1 MKPIL
6 EVRNIHKRFPGVHA
20 LKGVSLEF
28 YPGEVH
34 AIVGEN
40 GAGKSTLMKV
50 ISGVYQPDEGEIIY
64 ERKKVRWNHPS
75 EAIKAGI
82 VTVFQELSVMDN
94 LSVAENMFMG
104 DERKKFMFVNYKKMY
119 EEAKKFMK
127 NELDIDIDPQE
138 KLGRYSIAI
147 QQMVEIG
154 RALYKKAKVLILDE
168 PTSSLTQ
175 KETEKLFE
183 VVKKLKER
191 GVAVLFISHR
201 LEEIFEISDRVTVL
215 RDGEHIGTDKTE
227 NLTKEK
233 IVEMMVGRKLEK
245 FYIKERHEPGEVI
258 LEVKNLS
265 GEGFENVSF
274 SLRKGEILGFA
285 GLVGAGRTELM
296 ETIFGFRP
304 KKSGEVYVE
313 GQKVEIDH
321 PLKAIENGIGFV
333 PEDRKRLGLILIMS
347 IMHNVSLPSLD
358 RIKKGPFISFKREK
372 ELAEWAIETL
382 DIRPPY
388 PDRKVLYLSGGNQ
401 QKVVVAKWLALKP
414 KILIL
419 DEPTRGIDVGA
430 KAEIYK
436 IMSELAKEG
445 VGVIMVSS
453 ELPEILQ
460 MSDRIA
466 VMSFGK
472 LAGIIDAKEATQ
484 EKIMKLAAG
493 VEVQ

>member
-6 EVRNIHKRFPGVHA
+6 EVKSIHKRFPGVHA
-20 LKGVSLEF
+20 LKGVSMEF

-40 GAGKSTLMKV
+40 GAGKSTLMK
-50 ISGVYQPDEGEIIY
+50 IIAGVYQPDEGEIIY
-64 ERKKVRWNHPS
+64 EGRVVRWNHPS
-75 EAIKAGI
+75 EAINAGI

-94 LSVAENMFMG
+94 LSVAENIFMG
-104 DERKKFMFVNYKKMY
+104 DEEKRGIFIDYKKMY
-119 EEAKKFMK
+119 REAEKFMK
-127 NELDIDIDPQE
+127 EEFGIEIDPEE
-138 KLGRYSIAI
+138 KLGKYSIAI
-147 QQMVEIG
+147 QQMVEIA
-154 RALYKKAKVLILDE
+154 RAVYKKAKVLILDE

-183 VVKKLKER
+183 VVKSLKEK
-191 GVAVLFISHR
+191 GVAIIFISHR
-201 LEEIFEISDRVTVL
+201 LEEIFEICDKVSVL
-215 RDGEHIGTDKTE
+215 RDGEYIGTDSIE

-245 FYIKERHEPGEVI
+245 FYIKEAHEPGEVV

-274 SLRKGEILGFA
+274 SLRRGEILGFA

-304 KKSGEVYVE
+304 KRGGEIYIE
-313 GQKVEIDH
+313 GKRVEINH
-321 PLKAIENGIGFV
+321 PLDAIEQGIGLV
-333 PEDRKRLGLILIMS
+333 PEDRKKLGLILIMS

-372 ELAEWAIETL
+372 ELANWAIKTF
-382 DIRPPY
+382 DIRPAY

-401 QKVVVAKWLALKP
+401 QKVVLAKWLALKP
-414 KILIL
+414 KVLIL

-430 KAEIYK
+430 KAEIYR
-436 IMSELAKEG
+436 IMSQLAKEG
-445 VGVIMVSS
+445 VGVIMISS
-453 ELPEILQ
+453 ELPEVLQ

-472 LAGIIDAKEATQ
+472 LAGIIDAKEASQ
-484 EKIMKLAAG
+484 EKVMKLAAG
-493 VEVQ
+493 LDL